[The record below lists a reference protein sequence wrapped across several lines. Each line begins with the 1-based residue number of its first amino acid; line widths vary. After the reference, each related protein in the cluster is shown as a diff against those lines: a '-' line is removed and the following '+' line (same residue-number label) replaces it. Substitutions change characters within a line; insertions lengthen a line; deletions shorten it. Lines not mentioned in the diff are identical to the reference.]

1 MSEEESAGPA
11 PQKIR
16 ARKRGGCLWR
26 ILVVALL
33 VGLLLF
39 AVGDYVFNLRSNA
52 TYVAF
57 RYSTA
62 PLEARLPDGSW
73 KPVSALSV
81 AELDHAL
88 VTHVQAAG
96 ESWKTLAVR
105 RPASGLIQRTVQALF
120 SAEVCVV
127 EISPTHH
134 FFSTSFRQD
143 FVPTTARERRN
154 AEDASFAVTANFRE
168 PSGRPLGLVM
178 HEGQQINRPFPA
190 WTGYFFVKAGKPWF
204 GPKSL
209 FEETPG
215 ILQEAAQVYPSLMKN
230 HTVFPYVDLAPNR
243 FFDGN
248 KVTFRSLAGMRQ
260 DGTIVFILSGNGGM
274 MNVAEV
280 AALAQKLNVQ
290 HATLLD
296 GGRALQYSLKLGR
309 VSHDF
314 CAFNT
319 ILDVDWKGFEPER
332 SPVFIV
338 AKPAP
343 IHDANASSQN

>member
-1 MSEEESAGPA
+1 MSAEQLEA
-11 PQKIR
+11 QKAVEPR
-16 ARKRGGCLWR
+16 ARRRGGCLR
-26 ILVVALL
+26 RLVLAALL
-33 VGLLLF
+33 IGLVLF
-39 AVGDYVFNLRSNA
+39 VAADHVFNLRSNA
-52 TYVAF
+52 TYLAF

-62 PLEARLPDGSW
+62 PLEARLPDGTW

-88 VTHVQAAG
+88 VTHVQTPG
-96 ESWKTLAVR
+96 GVWKTLAVR
-105 RPASGLIQRTVQALF
+105 RPASGLLQSTVQAVF
-120 SAEVCVV
+120 NAEVCVV
-127 EISPTHH
+127 EISPANH

-143 FVPTTARERRN
+143 LAPTTARERRS

-168 PSGRPLGLVM
+168 PNGKPLGLVM
-178 HEGQQINRPFPA
+178 HEGQQINRAFPA

-230 HTVFPYVDLAPNR
+230 HTVFTYVDLAPNK

-248 KVTFRSLAGMRQ
+248 KVTYRSLAGMRQ
-260 DGTIVFILSGNGGM
+260 DGTIVFILSGNGGV

-309 VSHDF
+309 VTHDF
-314 CAFNT
+314 TAFNT
-319 ILDVDWKGFEPER
+319 LLDLDWKGFEPER

-343 IHDANASSQN
+343 SHDAGITSQN

>member
-1 MSEEESAGPA
+1 
-11 PQKIR
+11 
-16 ARKRGGCLWR
+16 
-26 ILVVALL
+26 LL
-33 VGLLLF
+33 IGLLLF
-39 AVGDYVFNLRSNA
+39 VLADHVFNLRSNA

-62 PLEARLPDGSW
+62 PLEARLPDGTW

-81 AELDHAL
+81 AELDRAL
-88 VTHVQAAG
+88 VTHVQTPG
-96 ESWKTLAVR
+96 GSWKTLTVR
-105 RPASGLIQRTVQALF
+105 RPASGLIQHAVQAVF
-120 SAEVCVV
+120 HAEVCVV
-127 EISPTHH
+127 EISPANH

-143 FVPTTARERRN
+143 LAPTTARERRS
-154 AEDASFAVTANFRE
+154 AEGASFAVTANFRE
-168 PSGRPLGLVM
+168 PSGKPLGLVI
-178 HEGQQINRPFPA
+178 HEGRQINRSFPA

-230 HTVFPYVDLAPNR
+230 HTVFTYVDLAPNM

-314 CAFNT
+314 TAFNT
-319 ILDVDWKGFEPER
+319 LLDVDWKGFEAER

-343 IHDANASSQN
+343 SHDAHSASQN

>member
-1 MSEEESAGPA
+1 MSGEEPDDQEKA
-11 PQKIR
+11 PEEDIAPVR
-16 ARKRGGCLWR
+16 RRIGCLGR
-26 ILVVALL
+26 LLILALL
-33 VGLLLF
+33 AAVLLF
-39 AVGDYVFNLRSNA
+39 IAADHVFNLRSNI
-52 TYVAF
+52 TYLAF
-57 RYSTA
+57 RDSTA
-62 PLEARLPDGSW
+62 PLEARLADGTW
-73 KPVSALSV
+73 KAVGSLTI

-88 VTHVQAAG
+88 DTQVETPSG
-96 ESWKTLAVR
+96 SWKTLAVR
-105 RPASGLIQRTVQALF
+105 RPAASLKQHAAQALF
-120 SAEVCVV
+120 DAEVC
-127 EISPTHH
+127 IIQLSPTQNV
-134 FFSTSFRQD
+134 FSTSYRPD
-143 FVPTTARERRN
+143 FALTTARERRD
-154 AEDASFAVTANFRE
+154 AEEAAFAVTANFRE
-168 PSGRPLGLVM
+168 PNGKPLGLVM
-178 HEGQQINRPFPA
+178 HEGQQVNRPFPA

-209 FEETPG
+209 YEEAPG

-296 GGRALQYSLKLGR
+296 GGRALQYSLRLGG
-309 VSHDF
+309 VSHSF
-314 CAFNT
+314 TAFNT
-319 ILDVDWKGFEPER
+319 LLEVEWKGFEPER

-338 AKPAP
+338 AKPNP
-343 IHDANASSQN
+343 NPPP